1 MLKSTP
7 HPPPLAV
14 QAPITIEAALLQ
26 ACAELSGA
34 TATAYEAADNAT
46 LEFRPLG
53 RSVITQIQ
61 SATAL
66 IEASLAGLIAQEEQ
80 RTAPADTTG
89 DIQE

>member
-1 MLKSTP
+1 M
-7 HPPPLAV
+7 
-14 QAPITIEAALLQ
+14 LQ

-34 TATAYEAADNAT
+34 AATGYEVADNST

-53 RSVITQIQ
+53 RSVVTQIQ

-66 IEASLAGLIAQEEQ
+66 IEASLAGLIAQDE

-89 DIQE
+89 DIRESTERPLSM